1 MLQNQADAIMLVKA
15 VKILHQNHVAN
26 GKTNCIK
33 KKKTISKENP
43 FQNRRKS

>member
-15 VKILHQNHVAN
+15 VTILHQNHVAN
-26 GKTNCIK
+26 GNINCIK
-33 KKKTISKENP
+33 TQKTISKENP